1 MMVYGHASMLPG
13 LGGDAESEQLRCGEA
28 YGCPAQYRAAL
39 GPTTVRTTKQQKQT
53 VADAAVQQWA
63 GFADKAGVSG
73 QVSVPRWPVF
83 FYPFND

>member
-13 LGGDAESEQLRCGEA
+13 LGGDAESQQLRCGEA
-28 YGCPAQYRAAL
+28 YGCPAQYRAAF

-63 GFADKAGVSG
+63 GFAHKAGVSG
-73 QVSVPRWPVF
+73 QVSVPRAPVF
-83 FYPFND
+83 FYPAND